1 MKKYQ
6 NTFKNIPVTTS
17 MAMHHELCSANKA
30 LQPTKSWLGGGGAA
44 VAGMSHSK
52 SDQSMAQ
59 PSPSPSPSSS
69 SGGGSWLWG
78 SKPATPQHKPP
89 IQPSPTNA
97 VAHSIQHPSSIAWTA
112 GGSSAEPIVLFYCMC
127 MVNKVPATVY
137 VTSWTVS
144 IEYNNMIGSW
154 IQYAGGVSGGE
165 AVTVAK
171 SGKEIYPLKALT
183 EMTMTT
189 LGSGMMNAVLLSF
202 HFDSGSPTG
211 SDHSAV
217 DSAKN
222 VRELIVSPVAMECV
236 RLKAIILEVK
246 RKFSV

>member
-1 MKKYQ
+1 MKKYL

-17 MAMHHELCSANKA
+17 MAMHQELCSANKS
-30 LQPTKSWLGGGGAA
+30 LPSTKSWLGGGGTA
-44 VAGMSHSK
+44 VAAHNANANTGTLPHTK
-52 SDQSMAQ
+52 SEQTL
-59 PSPSPSPSSS
+59 PSTQPSPSSS
-69 SGGGSWLWG
+69 GGWLWG
-78 SKPATPQHKPP
+78 SKPTTPQPKSSV
-89 IQPSPTNA
+89 PSA
-97 VAHSIQHPSSIAWTA
+97 IQHPATAFTSIA
-112 GGSSAEPIVLFYCMC
+112 GSLQEPIVLYYCMC

-137 VTSWTVS
+137 VTSGTIS

-189 LGSGMMNAVLLSF
+189 LGSGMMNAVLMTF
-202 HFDSGSPTG
+202 HFNSVNGSGSVTG
-211 SDHSAV
+211 SGGVQDEGKS
-217 DSAKN
+217 
-222 VRELIVSPVAMECV
+222 VRELIVSPVAMECA

-246 RKFSV
+246 RKFTV